1 MEVAWSAAGL
11 AFILG
16 RMNEHIAAD
25 SISRPELL
33 APAGDWDAAR
43 AAVENGA
50 DAIYFGLDCGFNARY
65 RAKNFTL
72 DELPELTSMLRVRGV
87 RGYATMNTLAFPAE
101 LPRLAK
107 IVAAI
112 AEAGVDA
119 ILVQDF
125 GVARLARA
133 ICPELEL
140 HASTQMSLT
149 SGETIEVARELGIAR
164 GVVARELS
172 VAEIEKVANVTPL
185 PLEVFIHGA
194 LCVAYSGQ
202 CLTSE
207 SLGGRSANRGQCAQ
221 ACRLPYELVCDGEDR
236 DLGDVRYLLSPQ
248 DLAGY
253 GVIPELMR
261 IGVSSLKIEGR
272 LKTAEYVANITA
284 HYRRAIDR
292 VAAGDSPGIGDDAVR
307 EMELSFSRGFSPGWL
322 AGNDHKRLVPGISS
336 AKRGI
341 RLGDV
346 VSIGRAEIE
355 IELAAPLALGDGV
368 AIVAGEGEPDQ
379 GGRVYSIRV
388 PGGGAVKRAE
398 AGERCRFGFG
408 RGEIDWERVPET
420 ATLYKNDDPALNR
433 RLRQTFAGQRPR
445 RPRPL
450 DLQVIARAG
459 ETLVLRGRDR
469 SGTTDEVRGEVP
481 LAVARQHPAREPMLR
496 EKLARLG
503 GSPFT
508 LGEFEAVIEGEPM
521 VPVGMLNQLRRD
533 LVAKIEARLHA
544 PPRRSVDLVAGSEML
559 TPAASGSPVPP
570 AGGEEVLAG
579 ECAANGKGREAD
591 RPRLVVLCRTAEQLH
606 EALRGGV
613 DEVVA
618 DFHDIREHR
627 QAVTA
632 ARDAGVPIALASIR
646 IHKPGENGLLRAVLK
661 HEPDRVLARNLAT
674 IRAAVSAGIPA
685 VADFSLNVANHLS
698 AEWLTSLGVR
708 YVTPSY
714 DLNRDQL
721 LAVVDSVT
729 ADRLEVVVHQRMPM
743 FHMEHCVFCAVLS
756 PGTDKT
762 NCGRPCDRHRVQ
774 LRDRVGAEHVLEAD
788 IACRNTL
795 FNATPQSGAEIVAPL
810 IAKGVAR
817 FRVELLDEDASQSRR
832 TIDLYRDLLAGT
844 RSGTE
849 VWQTLRADN
858 RVGVTRGTLEPQR
871 NPLAIL

>member
-1 MEVAWSAAGL
+1 MNKHTTAG
-11 AFILG
+11 
-16 RMNEHIAAD
+16 

-87 RGYATMNTLAFPAE
+87 RGYATMNTLAFPEE
-101 LPRLAK
+101 LPRLAE
-107 IVAAI
+107 IIASI

-164 GVVARELS
+164 AVVARELS
-172 VAEIEKVANVTPL
+172 VPEIEKVAGVTPL

-236 DLGDVRYLLSPQ
+236 ELGDVRYLLSPQ

-292 VAAGDSPGIGDDAVR
+292 VAAGDSPGIGDDDVR

-346 VSIGRAEIE
+346 VSVGHGEIE

-388 PGGGAVKRAE
+388 PGGGSVKRAA
-398 AGERCRFGFG
+398 AGERCRLGFG
-408 RGEIDWERVPET
+408 RGEIDWERVSET
-420 ATLYKNDDPALNR
+420 TTLYKNDDPALNR
-433 RLRQTFAGQRPR
+433 RLRQSFAGERPR

-459 ETLVLRGRDR
+459 ETLVLRGRDG

-533 LVAKIEARLHA
+533 LVARIEARLHA
-544 PPRRSVDLVAGSEML
+544 PPARTIDRDAGRRMLVSETSHRL
-559 TPAASGSPVPP
+559 EAEAPIRSDG
-570 AGGEEVLAG
+570 
-579 ECAANGKGREAD
+579 ANG
-591 RPRLVVLCRTAEQLH
+591 PSRLVVLCRTPEQLH
-606 EALRGGV
+606 EALGGGV

-632 ARDAGVPIALASIR
+632 ARDAGVPITLASIR
-646 IHKPGENGLLRAVLK
+646 IHKPGENGLLNAVLK
-661 HEPDRVLARNLAT
+661 HEPDRVLARNLAA
-674 IRAAVSAGIPA
+674 IRAAVTAGVPV

-698 AEWLTSLGVR
+698 ADWLAEAGAQ

-721 LAVVDSVT
+721 LAVVDSVA
-729 ADRLEVVVHQRMPM
+729 ADRLELVVHQRMPM

-788 IACRNTL
+788 VACRNTL

-810 IAKGVAR
+810 REKGVTR
-817 FRVELLDEDASQSRR
+817 FRVELLDEDAGQTRR
-832 TIDLYRDLLAGT
+832 TIDLYRDLLDGA